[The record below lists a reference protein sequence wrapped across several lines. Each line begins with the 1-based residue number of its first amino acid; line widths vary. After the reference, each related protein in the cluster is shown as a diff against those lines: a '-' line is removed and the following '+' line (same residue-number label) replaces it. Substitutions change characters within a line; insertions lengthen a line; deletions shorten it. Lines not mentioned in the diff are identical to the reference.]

1 MPKADRN
8 VTVFGQWDA
17 NPWAWWIVC
26 PVVWDHVPVEA
37 LRALSLWAL
46 MAAVLLVVIWR
57 PFARRAGWA
66 PVPTLALLLWTGLVL
81 SMTLPM
87 SIGPDTASRVAQCL
101 SDPAGEAAWSVRI
114 FGTRGIEDVMN
125 VALWVP
131 CGFLAV
137 LATRRVVAAP
147 AIMAGSFVV
156 VEFLQ
161 VLDPGRE
168 CDPGDWAYNSFGTVA
183 GGAAAAG
190 VLHLAQVSHGSS
202 RGSGRGQSGLT

>member
-1 MPKADRN
+1 MPH
-8 VTVFGQWDA
+8 
-17 NPWAWWIVC
+17 
-26 PVVWDHVPVEA
+26 HVPVEA

-46 MAAVLLVVIWR
+46 LAAVLLVLIWR

-87 SIGPDTASRVAQCL
+87 SIGPDTGARAAQCL
-101 SDPAGEAAWSVRI
+101 SDPAGDMAWSVRI

-137 LATRRVVAAP
+137 LATRRVVVAP
-147 AIMAGSFVV
+147 AIMAGAFVV

-168 CDPGDWAYNSFGTVA
+168 CDPGDWAYNSFGTAV
-183 GGAAAAG
+183 GAAAA
-190 VLHLAQVSHGSS
+190 VAVRHLADSSHGSS
-202 RGSGRGQSGLT
+202 RGSGRGPAGLT